1 MYEFKSFKLAG
12 IELDTQMRGHG
23 VSRLTPKKRPQMDA
37 DETDR
42 ELAITSASEVFDRIL
57 DSVGVGYS

>member
-12 IELDTQMRGHG
+12 KGIDTEMRGEG
-23 VSRLTPKKRPQMDA
+23 VSVLTPKKRPLMDA

-42 ELAITSASEVFDRIL
+42 ELGITRHQKS
-57 DSVGVGYS
+57 SVRFLTP